1 MSLERRAAYVSAG
14 LKPLIVLAGMAFG
27 VALLLACYSSAA
39 RDPISSARE
48 VRGALQACW
57 VAPADGAAQQIS
69 VRFSFNQDGRA
80 VGQPL
85 ITYVNP
91 QPSEQARAAVREA
104 VTQAVARCEP
114 LPLSDDFRK
123 VVSVRPITV
132 RFGEG
137 WPRGGR
143 PAGGSGR

>member
-1 MSLERRAAYVSAG
+1 MSASLQA
-14 LKPLIVLAGMAFG
+14 LIVMARIG
-27 VALLLACYSSAA
+27 VGIAVALACYSATA

-48 VRGALQACW
+48 VRSALQACW
-57 VAPADGAAQQIS
+57 VGPADGAAHQIS
-69 VRFSFNQDGRA
+69 VRFSFNHDGRA

-85 ITYVNP
+85 ITFANP
-91 QPSEQARAAVREA
+91 QPSEQARAAVRDA
-104 VTQAVARCEP
+104 VTQALARYEP

-137 WPRGGR
+137 RQRRGH
-143 PAGGSGR
+143 PAGGER